1 MKYLLPII
9 VFLLLIVACTST
21 TKDNSNRKVKTDTLA
36 SISNE
41 IELPQEKVDTIID
54 LKDTTFHFSTY
65 SVNVE
70 AVDSVEIPNL
80 YSDAAVRENILNNY
94 DNSYEAFKGLEEYL
108 KKTQSMYFKR
118 NGKTLT
124 LSLVNGKTKE
134 LKDISKDSDDDILYT
149 YEHFFSNINTY
160 LVRGQFFEGNCYIV
174 INRNTGEEKYTI
186 GEIYVAPQNQ
196 KFIAINE
203 DMEAGYSSNGLQM
216 FEIKNEKFIKKFTI
230 EGGSWGPIALKW
242 INDSSVIMKAHIRT
256 GVDDYSYITKF
267 YKLTFQ

>member
-9 VFLLLIVACTST
+9 VFLFLVVACTST
-21 TKDNSNRKVKTDTLA
+21 TKDNSKVKTDTLA
-36 SISNE
+36 SIRNE

-65 SVNVE
+65 SVTVE
-70 AVDSVEIPNL
+70 AIDSVEIPTL
-80 YSDAAVRENILNNY
+80 YSDAAIRKNILNNY
-94 DNSYEAFKGLEEYL
+94 DNSYEAFKGVEQYLE
-108 KKTQSMYFKR
+108 KTQSMYFKR
-118 NGKTLT
+118 NGKMLT

-160 LVRGQFFEGNCYIV
+160 LIRGQFFEGNCYVV

-186 GEIYVAPQNQ
+186 GEIYADPQNR

-242 INDSSVIMKAHIRT
+242 INNSTVIMKAHIRT
-256 GVDDYSYITKF
+256 DEEDYSYLTKF